1 MRTQLTQALQL
12 DASEAMSVSVH
23 SLLGRVSL
31 LSNFYPRTA
40 MPSLIYVFKSYLL
53 SIVCLECLRGL
64 YIVNNT
70 LVKF

>member
-23 SLLGRVSL
+23 SLLGRVSS

-40 MPSLIYVFKSYLL
+40 MPNLNVFKALL
-53 SIVCLECLRGL
+53 LLLKE
-64 YIVNNT
+64 
-70 LVKF
+70 K